1 MAVFRWSVP
10 GVVTGKAPQQ
20 LVVWCVPTSTRD
32 EAGWKGAE
40 ALKRDAAVNRPPPLV
55 AKRGPSSK
63 HTSVAARTSDTFPP
77 CYLMLNNFNVS
88 CRILSNMSVTWGQTT
103 ENMLRLCN
111 CWPPSN
117 SSSKLG
123 QMAQWPLMIS
133 QEANSN
139 IKWKGFIQLRSLL
152 PSIFINALG
161 IRARNVHKK
170 RPKCLEILNV
180 YIYIYTYAKRWTTV
194 RDVFQ
199 VNFFSPDPHSLCRS
213 SNLSIKGFT
222 EP

>member
-1 MAVFRWSVP
+1 MFPGKKHACSAIWFRNCSCCSFSKKKLKTMAVFRWSVP

-40 ALKRDAAVNRPPPLV
+40 VLKREAAVNRPPPLV

-77 CYLMLNNFNVS
+77 CYLMLKSFNVS
-88 CRILSNMSVTWGQTT
+88 CHILSNISVTWGQTT

-117 SSSKLG
+117 SSSKPGKWHNDLNDLSRG
-123 QMAQWPLMIS
+123 Q
-133 QEANSN
+133 
-139 IKWKGFIQLRSLL
+139 
-152 PSIFINALG
+152 
-161 IRARNVHKK
+161 
-170 RPKCLEILNV
+170 
-180 YIYIYTYAKRWTTV
+180 
-194 RDVFQ
+194 
-199 VNFFSPDPHSLCRS
+199 
-213 SNLSIKGFT
+213 
-222 EP
+222 